1 MSKILANQI
10 ANYLDN
16 APIEIKEGLNI
27 PSGKPLQVGGSLG
40 STGQVLSTDGTG
52 LVWANAPYFTGDYN
66 NLSNLP
72 TIPAA
77 QISSDWGAA
86 SGVAQILNK
95 PAIPPQSSIVIGPAS
110 GGGSLIYNNGNG
122 EFTFTPPDLSGYS
135 TFSGAYADL
144 SGKPNLSSYLTSY
157 TETDPVF
164 LASPVGGV
172 TGSQVTNWNNAYG
185 WGNHASAGYLTAE
198 ADTFATVVARG
209 GTTTGNIQV
218 NDITV
223 NGNFSVIGSST
234 TNNVATLNVTANQII
249 MNDGVT
255 GAPSLNGTIKVE
267 RGTLADSVFRWNE
280 TSDRWEFS
288 NNGTNFYNLAIGN
301 ADLANTA
308 GYITTYTETDPLF
321 TASAAAG
328 IGSSDIANW
337 NTAYGWGNHAGSGY
351 LTAESDTLD
360 NVVGRGATTS
370 LAATF
375 GDLTCSNLTVT
386 GTTTEINTVQ
396 LTVNDNTIVLNNDV
410 STTPTENA
418 GIEIERGLSSNVRLR
433 WNEATDRWTFTND
446 GSAYYVMPTSVGDL
460 SNDVGYLTSYT
471 ETDPVF
477 SASIASGITG
487 SELSNWNASYN
498 WGNHASAGYLT
509 GLLSS
514 SVGELGDVTVS
525 GPATGELLRY
535 NAASSKWENWSP
547 NYLTAFVETDPVFTA
562 SAAAG
567 ITNTNLTNW
576 NTAYTW
582 GNHAAAG
589 YLSSLT
595 AQTISNLSNV
605 SNATPSDGQA
615 LVWNASGST
624 WQPGTVSGGGGG
636 GSSNVPTQD
645 DAPSSPVDGDLW
657 WESDTAKLKV
667 YYDDGNTT
675 QWVDASP
682 AGAGGSGATTLG
694 GLTDVDFTNF
704 PPSAGNFLLYDSPSS
719 SWISVPPFLSMMG
732 DVNITDPNNPPTNG
746 QALVYN
752 STTFTWEP
760 GTISGGGGG
769 GSSTFAGLSDTP
781 GSLGTAGQ
789 YLAVNSG
796 ATALEFVAAP
806 SVSSLPDVSVTNIQ
820 DGDILLWN
828 SSSSGW
834 VNTTNSASS
843 VSTLSTAYF
852 GLGDPGTGTPSIV
865 QLEGNG
871 PGGALELTNGGYPVA
886 ISFNFN
892 SGLAGQVITATGVDG
907 NTGQAT
913 GATWSDAPA
922 PSANVYFDVSG
933 GTGTGYILDGGGFSN
948 QSGNPT
954 IYVYR
959 GFTYSFNN
967 TTGASHPFALRQSS
981 GGTAVTDGL
990 SGSQTGTQLWTVPM
1004 SLAASTTYVYQC
1016 TIHSGMVGN
1025 IVVV

>member
-16 APIEIKEGLNI
+16 APVEIKEGLNI
-27 PSGKPLQVGGSLG
+27 PSGKPLQVNGSLG

-52 LVWANAPYFTGDYN
+52 LVWANAPYFTGNYN

-77 QISSDWGAA
+77 QVNSDWAAA
-86 SGVAQILNK
+86 SGVSQILNK
-95 PAIPPQSSIVIGPAS
+95 PSIPPQSSIVIGPAS

-135 TFSGAYADL
+135 TFSGSYADL
-144 SGKPNLSSYLTSY
+144 SGKPNLSAYLTSY
-157 TETDPVF
+157 TETDPIF
-164 LASPVGGV
+164 LASPVGSV

-288 NNGTNFYNLAIGN
+288 NNGTNFYNLATGN
-301 ADLANTA
+301 GDLVNTA

-328 IGSSDIANW
+328 IGSSDITNW
-337 NTAYGWGNHAGSGY
+337 NTAYGWGNHAGAGY
-351 LTAESDTLD
+351 LTTESDTLD

-396 LTVNDNTIVLNNDV
+396 LTINDNTIVLNNDV

-418 GIEIERGLSSNVRLR
+418 GIEVERGLSSNVRLR
-433 WNEATDRWTFTND
+433 WNEATDKWTFTND
-446 GSAYYVMPTSVGDL
+446 GSTYYVMPTSVGDL

-477 SASIASGITG
+477 SASVAAGITG

-547 NYLTAFVETDPVFTA
+547 NYLTAFVETDPVFGA

-589 YLSSLT
+589 YLTNLT
-595 AQTISNLSNV
+595 SQPIGNLSDV
-605 SNATPSDGQA
+605 SNASPSNGQA
-615 LVWNASGST
+615 LIWNASGNT

-636 GSSNVPTQD
+636 SANVPTQD
-645 DAPSSPVDGDLW
+645 DPPSSPLDGDLW

-682 AGAGGSGATTLG
+682 AGGGGATTASSSAPSTATSTG
-694 GLTDVDFTNF
+694 
-704 PPSAGNFLLYDSPSS
+704 SAGTIAYDADY
-719 SWISVPPFLSMMG
+719 IYVC
-732 DVNITDPNNPPTNG
+732 
-746 QALVYN
+746 
-752 STTFTWEP
+752 
-760 GTISGGGGG
+760 
-769 GSSTFAGLSDTP
+769 
-781 GSLGTAGQ
+781 
-789 YLAVNSG
+789 
-796 ATALEFVAAP
+796 
-806 SVSSLPDVSVTNIQ
+806 
-820 DGDILLWN
+820 
-828 SSSSGW
+828 
-834 VNTTNSASS
+834 
-843 VSTLSTAYF
+843 VSTNTWKRA
-852 GLGDPGTGTPSIV
+852 T
-865 QLEGNG
+865 
-871 PGGALELTNGGYPVA
+871 LT
-886 ISFNFN
+886 
-892 SGLAGQVITATGVDG
+892 
-907 NTGQAT
+907 
-913 GATWSDAPA
+913 TW
-922 PSANVYFDVSG
+922 
-933 GTGTGYILDGGGFSN
+933 
-948 QSGNPT
+948 
-954 IYVYR
+954 
-959 GFTYSFNN
+959 
-967 TTGASHPFALRQSS
+967 
-981 GGTAVTDGL
+981 
-990 SGSQTGTQLWTVPM
+990 
-1004 SLAASTTYVYQC
+1004 
-1016 TIHSGMVGN
+1016 
-1025 IVVV
+1025 

>member
-27 PSGKPLQVGGSLG
+27 PSGKPLQVNGAIGS
-40 STGQVLSTDGTG
+40 SGQVLSTDGTG
-52 LVWANAPYFTGDYN
+52 LVWANAPYFDGNYN
-66 NLSNLP
+66 NLTNQP

-77 QISSDWGAA
+77 QVNSDWTAS

-95 PAIPPQSSIVIGPAS
+95 PSIPPLSSVVIGPAS
-110 GGGSLIYNNGNG
+110 GGGSLIFNNVNG

-135 TFSGAYADL
+135 TFSGSYADL
-144 SGKPNLSSYLTSY
+144 TGKPDLSNYLTSY
-157 TETDPVF
+157 TESDPVF
-164 LASPVGGV
+164 TASPVGSV
-172 TGSQVTNWNNAYG
+172 TGGQVTNWDTAYN

-223 NGNFSVIGSST
+223 NGNFSVIGTST

-255 GAPSLNGTIKVE
+255 GAPTLNGTLKVE
-267 RGTLADSVFRWNE
+267 RGTLPDSIFRWNE

-288 NNGTNFYNLAIGN
+288 NDGTNFYNLATGN

-321 TASAAAG
+321 TASAASG
-328 IGSSDIANW
+328 IGASDITNW
-337 NTAYGWGNHAGSGY
+337 NTAYGWGNHAGAGY

-360 NVVGRGATTS
+360 SVLTRGSTTS

-386 GTTTEINTVQ
+386 GTTTQINTVQ

-418 GIEIERGLSSNVRLR
+418 GIEVERGLSSNVRLR

-446 GSAYYVMPTSVGDL
+446 GSTYYVMPTTIGDL
-460 SNDVGYLTSYT
+460 PNDVGYLTSFT

-477 SASIASGITG
+477 SASVASGITSG
-487 SELSNWNASYN
+487 ELANWNAAYN
-498 WGNHASAGYLT
+498 WGNHATAGYLT

-514 SVGELGDVTVS
+514 SVGELSDVNVT

-535 NAASSKWENWSP
+535 NASSSKWENWSP
-547 NYLTAFVETDPVFTA
+547 NYLTAFVESDPVFSA

-567 ITNTNLTNW
+567 ITNTNIVNW

-589 YLSSLT
+589 YLTNITS
-595 AQTISNLSNV
+595 QPISNLSNV
-605 SNATPSDGQA
+605 SNAAPSDGQA

-636 GSSNVPTQD
+636 SSNVPTQD
-645 DAPSSPVDGDLW
+645 DAPSSPTDGDLW

-667 YYDDGNTT
+667 YYDDGNTA

-682 AGAGGSGATTLG
+682 AGGGGATT
-694 GLTDVDFTNF
+694 
-704 PPSAGNFLLYDSPSS
+704 ASS
-719 SWISVPPFLSMMG
+719 SAP
-732 DVNITDPNNPPTNG
+732 
-746 QALVYN
+746 
-752 STTFTWEP
+752 STTT
-760 GTISGGGGG
+760 
-769 GSSTFAGLSDTP
+769 ST
-781 GSLGTAGQ
+781 GTAGTIA
-789 YLAVNSG
+789 YDADYIYVC
-796 ATALEFVAAP
+796 VA
-806 SVSSLPDVSVTNIQ
+806 
-820 DGDILLWN
+820 
-828 SSSSGW
+828 
-834 VNTTNSASS
+834 TNSWKRAS
-843 VSTLSTAYF
+843 
-852 GLGDPGTGTPSIV
+852 
-865 QLEGNG
+865 
-871 PGGALELTNGGYPVA
+871 LT
-886 ISFNFN
+886 
-892 SGLAGQVITATGVDG
+892 
-907 NTGQAT
+907 
-913 GATWSDAPA
+913 TW
-922 PSANVYFDVSG
+922 
-933 GTGTGYILDGGGFSN
+933 
-948 QSGNPT
+948 
-954 IYVYR
+954 
-959 GFTYSFNN
+959 
-967 TTGASHPFALRQSS
+967 
-981 GGTAVTDGL
+981 
-990 SGSQTGTQLWTVPM
+990 
-1004 SLAASTTYVYQC
+1004 
-1016 TIHSGMVGN
+1016 
-1025 IVVV
+1025 

>member
-27 PSGKPLQVGGSLG
+27 PSGKPLQVNGAIGS
-40 STGQVLSTDGTG
+40 SGQVLSTDGTG
-52 LVWANAPYFTGDYN
+52 LVWANAPYFDGNYN
-66 NLSNLP
+66 NLTNQP

-77 QISSDWGAA
+77 QVNSDWTAS

-95 PAIPPQSSIVIGPAS
+95 PSIPPLSSVVIGPAS
-110 GGGSLIYNNGNG
+110 GGGSLIFNNVNG

-135 TFSGAYADL
+135 TFSGSYADL
-144 SGKPNLSSYLTSY
+144 TGKPDLSNYLTSY

-164 LASPVGGV
+164 TASPVGSV
-172 TGSQVTNWNNAYG
+172 TSGQVTNWDNAYG
-185 WGNHASAGYLTAE
+185 WGNHASAGYLTTE
-198 ADTFATVVARG
+198 ADTLDSVVARG

-223 NGNFSVIGSST
+223 NGNFSVIGTST

-255 GAPSLNGTIKVE
+255 GAPTLNGTLKVE
-267 RGTLADSVFRWNE
+267 RGTLPDSIFRWNE

-288 NNGTNFYNLAIGN
+288 NDGTNFYNLATGN

-321 TASAAAG
+321 TASAASG
-328 IGSSDIANW
+328 IGASDITNW
-337 NTAYGWGNHAGSGY
+337 NTAYGWGNHAGAGY

-360 NVVGRGATTS
+360 SVLTRGSTTS

-386 GTTTEINTVQ
+386 GTTTQINTVQ

-418 GIEIERGLSSNVRLR
+418 GIEVERGLSSNVRLR

-446 GSAYYVMPTSVGDL
+446 GSTYYVMPTTVGDL
-460 SNDVGYLTSYT
+460 PNDVGYLTSFT
-471 ETDPVF
+471 ETDPIF
-477 SASIASGITG
+477 SASVASGITSG
-487 SELSNWNASYN
+487 ELANWNAAYN
-498 WGNHASAGYLT
+498 WGNHATAGYLT

-514 SVGELGDVTVS
+514 SVGELSDVNVS

-535 NAASSKWENWSP
+535 NATSSKWENWSP
-547 NYLTAFVETDPVFTA
+547 NYLTAFVESDPIFSA

-567 ITNTNLTNW
+567 ITNTNIVNW

-589 YLSSLT
+589 YLTNITS
-595 AQTISNLSNV
+595 QPISNLSDV
-605 SNATPSDGQA
+605 SSAAPSDGQA

-636 GSSNVPTQD
+636 SANVPTQD
-645 DAPSSPVDGDLW
+645 DAPSSPTDGDLW

-667 YYDDGNTT
+667 YYDDGNTA

-682 AGAGGSGATTLG
+682 AGGGGSGATTLG
-694 GLTDVDFTNF
+694 GLTDVDLSTV
-704 PPSAGNFLLYDSPSS
+704 PPGGGEALYYDASNS
-719 SWISVPPFLSMMG
+719 SWIPLAFQLQSLG
-732 DVNITDPNNPPTNG
+732 DVDVITNAPTNG
-746 QALVYN
+746 QTLVYN
-752 STTFTWEP
+752 SSTFLWEP
-760 GTISGGGGG
+760 GTVSGGGGG

-781 GSLGTAGQ
+781 ASLGSAGQ

-796 ATALEFVAAP
+796 GTALEFVAAP
-806 SVSSLPDVSVTNIQ
+806 SVGSLSDSNISSVQ
-820 DGDILLWN
+820 DGDILRWN
-828 SSSSGW
+828 SSLSKW
-834 VNTTNSASS
+834 INTVNSADT
-843 VSTLSTAYF
+843 VSTTSTAYF
-852 GLGDPGTGTPSIV
+852 GVGNTGNGASIV
-865 QLEGNG
+865 QIEGLAA
-871 PGGALELTNGGYPVA
+871 GGALELSNGGAPVA
-886 ISFNFN
+886 ISFDFN
-892 SGLAGQVITATGVDG
+892 TGTAGQVITATGNDG
-907 NTGQAT
+907 LGNAT
-913 GATWSDAPA
+913 GATWSDVPL
-922 PSANVYFDVSG
+922 PSASVYFDISG

-948 QSGNPT
+948 TSGNPT

-967 TTGASHPFALRQSS
+967 TTGSSHPFALRQTS
-981 GGTAVTDGL
+981 GGTAVSGVT
-990 SGSQTGTQLWTVPM
+990 GSQTGEQFWTVPQ
-1004 SLAASTTYVYQC
+1004 SLAAGTTYVYQC
-1016 TIHSGMVGN
+1016 TIHSSMVGN

>member
-16 APIEIKEGLNI
+16 SPIEIKEGLNI
-27 PSGKPLQVGGSLG
+27 PSGKPLQVNGSIG

-52 LVWANAPYFTGDYN
+52 LVWANAPYFDGNYN
-66 NLSNLP
+66 NLTNKPS
-72 TIPAA
+72 IPAA
-77 QISSDWGAA
+77 QVNADWSAS
-86 SGVAQILNK
+86 SGVAQIFNK
-95 PAIPPQSSIVIGPAS
+95 PFIPPLSSVVIGPAS
-110 GGGSLIYNNGNG
+110 GGGSLIFNNVNG
-122 EFTFTPPDLSGYS
+122 EFTFTPPDLSSYS

-144 SGKPNLSSYLTSY
+144 SGKPDLSVYLTSY

-164 LASPVGGV
+164 TASPVGSV
-172 TGSQVTNWNNAYG
+172 TSGQIANWNNAYG

-223 NGNFSVIGSST
+223 NGNFSVIGTST

-267 RGTLADSVFRWNE
+267 RGTLPDSIFRWNE

-288 NNGTNFYNLAIGN
+288 NDGTNFYNLATGN

-308 GYITTYTETDPLF
+308 GYITTYAETDPLF
-321 TASAAAG
+321 TASAASG
-328 IGSSDIANW
+328 IGASDITNW
-337 NTAYGWGNHAGSGY
+337 NTAYGWGNHATGGY

-360 NVVGRGATTS
+360 SVVNRGATTS

-418 GIEIERGLSSNVRLR
+418 GIEVERGLSSNVRLR

-446 GSAYYVMPTSVGDL
+446 GSNYFVMPTSIGDL
-460 SNDVGYLTSYT
+460 ANDVGYLTSFT

-477 SASIASGITG
+477 TASVAFGITS
-487 SELSNWNASYN
+487 SELANWNAAYN
-498 WGNHASAGYLT
+498 WGNHATAGYLT

-514 SVGELGDVTVS
+514 SVGDLSDVNVS

-535 NAASSKWENWSP
+535 NASSSKWENWSP
-547 NYLTAFVETDPVFTA
+547 NYLTAFVESDPIFSA

-567 ITNTNLTNW
+567 INNTNIVNW

-589 YLSSLT
+589 YLTNVTS
-595 AQTISNLSNV
+595 QPISNLSNV
-605 SNATPSDGQA
+605 SNAAPSDGQA

-645 DAPSSPVDGDLW
+645 DAPSSPTDGDLW

-667 YYDDGNTT
+667 YYDDGNTA

-682 AGAGGSGATTLG
+682 AG
-694 GLTDVDFTNF
+694 
-704 PPSAGNFLLYDSPSS
+704 
-719 SWISVPPFLSMMG
+719 
-732 DVNITDPNNPPTNG
+732 
-746 QALVYN
+746 
-752 STTFTWEP
+752 
-760 GTISGGGGG
+760 GGGA
-769 GSSTFAGLSDTP
+769 SNVSGLSDV
-781 GSLGTAGQ
+781 SLT
-789 YLAVNSG
+789 S
-796 ATALEFVAAP
+796 P
-806 SVSSLPDVSVTNIQ
+806 Q
-820 DGDILLWN
+820 DGDILRYN
-828 SSSSGW
+828 AGTSEW
-834 VNTTNSASS
+834 VNTANN
-843 VSTLSTAYF
+843 VSTLNTAYF
-852 GLGDPGTGTPSIV
+852 GVGDPGTGTPSIV
-865 QLEGNG
+865 QIEGLG
-871 PGGALELTNGGYPVA
+871 AGGALELSNGGSPVA
-886 ISFNFN
+886 ISFDFN
-892 SGLAGQVITATGVDG
+892 TGTAGQVITATGNDG
-907 NTGQAT
+907 FGNAT

-922 PSANVYFDVSG
+922 PSASVYFDISG

-948 QSGNPT
+948 TASNPT

-967 TTGASHPFALRQSS
+967 TTGSSHPFALRQTS
-981 GGTAVTDGL
+981 GGTAVSGVT
-990 SGSQTGTQLWTVPM
+990 GSQTGEQFWTVPM
-1004 SLAASTTYVYQC
+1004 SLAAGTTYVYQC
-1016 TIHSGMVGN
+1016 TIHSAMVGN

>member
-16 APIEIKEGLNI
+16 SPIEIKEGLNI
-27 PSGKPLQVGGSLG
+27 PSGKPLQVNGSIG

-52 LVWANAPYFTGDYN
+52 LVWANAPYFDGNYN
-66 NLSNLP
+66 NLTNKPS
-72 TIPAA
+72 IPAA
-77 QISSDWGAA
+77 QVNADWSAS
-86 SGVAQILNK
+86 SGVAQIFNK
-95 PAIPPQSSIVIGPAS
+95 PFIPPLSSVVIGPAS
-110 GGGSLIYNNGNG
+110 GGGSLIFNNVNG
-122 EFTFTPPDLSGYS
+122 EFTFTPPDLSSYS

-144 SGKPNLSSYLTSY
+144 SGKPDLSVYLTSY

-164 LASPVGGV
+164 TASPVGSV
-172 TGSQVTNWNNAYG
+172 TSGQVANWNSAYG

-223 NGNFSVIGSST
+223 NGNFSVIGTST

-267 RGTLADSVFRWNE
+267 RGTLPDSIFRWNE

-288 NNGTNFYNLAIGN
+288 NDGTNFYNLATGN

-308 GYITTYTETDPLF
+308 GYITTYAETDPLF
-321 TASAAAG
+321 TASAASG
-328 IGSSDIANW
+328 IGASDITNW
-337 NTAYGWGNHAGSGY
+337 NTAYGWGNHATGGY

-360 NVVGRGATTS
+360 SVVNRGATTS

-418 GIEIERGLSSNVRLR
+418 GIEVERGLSSNVRLR

-446 GSAYYVMPTSVGDL
+446 GSNYFVMPTSIGDL
-460 SNDVGYLTSYT
+460 ANDVGYLTSFT

-477 SASIASGITG
+477 TASVAFGITS
-487 SELSNWNASYN
+487 SELANWNAGYN
-498 WGNHASAGYLT
+498 WGNHATAGYLT

-514 SVGELGDVTVS
+514 SVGDLSDVNVS

-535 NAASSKWENWSP
+535 NASSSKWENWSP
-547 NYLTAFVETDPVFTA
+547 NYLTAFVESDPIFSA

-567 ITNTNLTNW
+567 INNTNIVNW

-589 YLSSLT
+589 YLTNITS
-595 AQTISNLSNV
+595 QPISNLSNV
-605 SNATPSDGQA
+605 SNAAPSDGQA

-645 DAPSSPVDGDLW
+645 DAPSSPTDGDLW

-667 YYDDGNTT
+667 YYDDGNTA

-682 AGAGGSGATTLG
+682 AG
-694 GLTDVDFTNF
+694 
-704 PPSAGNFLLYDSPSS
+704 
-719 SWISVPPFLSMMG
+719 
-732 DVNITDPNNPPTNG
+732 
-746 QALVYN
+746 
-752 STTFTWEP
+752 
-760 GTISGGGGG
+760 GGGA
-769 GSSTFAGLSDTP
+769 SNVSGLSDV
-781 GSLGTAGQ
+781 SLT
-789 YLAVNSG
+789 S
-796 ATALEFVAAP
+796 P
-806 SVSSLPDVSVTNIQ
+806 Q
-820 DGDILLWN
+820 DGDILRYN
-828 SSSSGW
+828 AGTSEW
-834 VNTTNSASS
+834 VNTANN
-843 VSTLSTAYF
+843 VSTLNTAYF
-852 GLGDPGTGTPSIV
+852 GVGDPGTGTPSIV
-865 QLEGNG
+865 QIEGLG
-871 PGGALELTNGGYPVA
+871 AGGALELSNGGSPVA
-886 ISFNFN
+886 ISFDFN
-892 SGLAGQVITATGVDG
+892 TGTAGQVITATGNDG
-907 NTGQAT
+907 FGNAT

-922 PSANVYFDVSG
+922 PSASVYFDISG

-948 QSGNPT
+948 TASNPT

-967 TTGASHPFALRQSS
+967 TTGSSHPFALRQTS
-981 GGTAVTDGL
+981 GGTAVSGVT
-990 SGSQTGTQLWTVPM
+990 GSQTGEQFWTVPM
-1004 SLAASTTYVYQC
+1004 SLAAGTTYVYQC
-1016 TIHSGMVGN
+1016 TIHSAMVGN